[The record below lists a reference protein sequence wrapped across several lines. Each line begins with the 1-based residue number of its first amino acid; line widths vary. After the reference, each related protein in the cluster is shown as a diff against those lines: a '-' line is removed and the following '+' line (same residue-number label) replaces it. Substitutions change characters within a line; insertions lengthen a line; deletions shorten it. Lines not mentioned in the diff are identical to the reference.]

1 MKYAV
6 LPLLVSGLFLSACN
20 EESSSETTTN
30 TVETPAPQ
38 SCLKPG
44 IYNFQGKSYLLRD
57 IDTNE
62 NGCLDQEE
70 IDALP
75 TPWNV
80 SSTNIQTT
88 DASYAVITDI
98 TLTGT
103 SDYVEASGI
112 DGIEDGTPIAQLEK
126 TSNNGK
132 FKFKITATHAEP
144 RPVDAKVLMFFSNK
158 SADFLIN
165 EGGSTGA
172 GLQNTGTSDINV
184 SCTYDGTHTNLVCS
198 GVALDNSNKFT
209 QIPVVGR
216 LVVLGCATVDDKLS
230 CKNGGDVYV
239 QFN

>member
-6 LPLLVSGLFLSACN
+6 LPLLLSGLFLSGCN

-30 TVETPAPQ
+30 TVENPLPE
-38 SCLKPG
+38 SCVKPG
-44 IYNFQGKSYLLRD
+44 IYNFQGESYLLIN
-57 IDTNE
+57 IDTNK

-88 DASYAVITDI
+88 DTSYAVITDI

-112 DGIEDGTPIAQLEK
+112 DGIQDGTPIAQLDK
-126 TSNNGK
+126 NDNNGK
-132 FKFKITATHAEP
+132 FKFKITSTHAEP
-144 RPVDAKVLMFFSNK
+144 RPEDAKVLMFFSNK

-165 EGGSTGA
+165 EGGSIGA
-172 GLQNTGTSDINV
+172 GLENTGTSDINV
-184 SCTYDGTHTNLVCS
+184 SCSYDGTHTNLVCS
-198 GVALDNSNKFT
+198 GFTLNNSSKFT

-216 LVVLGCATVDDKLS
+216 LVVLSCTDTDSLV
-230 CKNGGDVYV
+230 CKNGGDLYV